1 MNYGKSNVVKKHKEL
16 VSTPR
21 RLTTKIMVY
30 MFKVSIF
37 AVLLAV
43 GAAGFLGLGL
53 IKGIIDGAPS
63 IDTINIAP
71 AAEATETDAE

>member
-53 IKGIIDGAPS
+53 IKGIIDAVICFVVYKKLSP
-63 IDTINIAP
+63 ILKTKK
-71 AAEATETDAE
+71 